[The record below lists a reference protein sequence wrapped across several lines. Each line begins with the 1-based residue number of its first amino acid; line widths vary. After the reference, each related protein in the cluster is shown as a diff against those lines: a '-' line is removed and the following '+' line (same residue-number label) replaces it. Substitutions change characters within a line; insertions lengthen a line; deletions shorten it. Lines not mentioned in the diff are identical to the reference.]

1 MFGLAPWMNGT
12 RFNDSTQAPDPAIDS
27 STPVQHIQIIL
38 FLMTTTTLSPWFSG
52 LLQFQNAFQRH
63 RFRWPG
69 LGLLVWVLM
78 CLPAT
83 ALELRVAIQDGVDQI
98 TVGTSTNGVVKNA
111 AGQPVQQTPAGQ
123 SLRLTAQGSQVQ
135 VGDWRGGG
143 FWVEPS
149 GDGHVFVGNRWY
161 RGRVF
166 VLPTNGSVLAVNYVD
181 LEEYLYS
188 VVGSEMPSSWP
199 IEALKAQAVAART
212 FVLYRR
218 TGNRNPHFDV
228 GSTTAA
234 QVYRGLEAEAN
245 STRTAVDSTRG
256 QVLTYNGQFILAA
269 FHSASGGYTENVE
282 DIWSEPRPYLRAV
295 QDYDVGSPVFQW
307 VETVSQQTF
316 QSQVPGIG
324 TLVQAT
330 PVRRTAR
337 GRVVEM
343 QLQGTQGTA
352 TLSGND
358 LRRLF
363 RLRSTLFAV
372 TVANNQIQ
380 FTGRGFG
387 HGVGLSQWGAH
398 NLAQQGNNY
407 LQILGHYYQGAQL
420 SQLP

>member
-1 MFGLAPWMNGT
+1 MTA
-12 RFNDSTQAPDPAIDS
+12 AI
-27 STPVQHIQIIL
+27 H
-38 FLMTTTTLSPWFSG
+38 SPFSSG
-52 LLQFQNAFQRH
+52 LLRFQPSWLQG

-69 LGLLVWVLM
+69 LGLLVWLLV
-78 CLPAT
+78 CWPAS
-83 ALELRVAIQDGVDQI
+83 ALELRVAIRDGVDQL
-98 TVGTSTNGVVKNA
+98 TVGTSTNGVVKSA
-111 AGQPVQQTPAGQ
+111 AGQPVSQTPAGQ
-123 SLRLTAQGSQVQ
+123 SLTLTAAGSQVQ
-135 VGDWRGGG
+135 VGDWRGNG

-149 GDGHVFVGNRWY
+149 GDGYVFVGDRWY

-166 VLPTNGSVLAVNYVD
+166 VVPYNGRMLAVNYVD

-188 VVGSEMPSSWP
+188 VVGGEMPTSWP

-218 TGNRNPHFDV
+218 QGGDHPYFDV

-234 QVYRGLEAEAN
+234 QVYRGLAEEAP
-245 STRTAVDSTRG
+245 STLTAVNSTRG

-282 DIWSEPRPYLRAV
+282 DIWVQPLPYLRAV
-295 QDYDVGSPVFQW
+295 QDFDAGSPVYQW
-307 VETVSQQTF
+307 TETVSQSTF
-316 QSQVPGIG
+316 QAQVPGIG
-324 TLVQAT
+324 NLVQAT
-330 PVRRTAR
+330 PLQTTAR

-343 QLQGTQGTA
+343 QLQGTEGA
-352 TLSGND
+352 VNLSGND

-363 RLRSTLFAV
+363 RLRSTLFSVAV
-372 TVANNQIQ
+372 SGNQIQ
-380 FTGRGFG
+380 FSGRGFG

-398 NLAQQGNNY
+398 NLAQQGHTY